1 MQNWKELENNKQ
13 MEYKRLGDYI
23 RPVDVRNRELK
34 VNLSQGICN
43 AKYFQNPKQVAEN
56 PETHKIVGTGQF
68 AYNRATTRNGDKI
81 SIALREGPDCTV
93 SSAYQVFEIV
103 DENRLNP
110 RYLMMWFKRPEF
122 DRYAI
127 YYSHGSAHEFFEY
140 EAMCDVMLPVPS
152 IDRQREIVSEY
163 ETLSNRIRLN
173 EQMIANLEETAQALY
188 RKMFVD
194 GVDKENLPEGWRKG
208 KLGDFG
214 NVITGKTPST
224 FDEDNFGDYMPFVT
238 IPDMHDGCFVIKT
251 ERMLSEKGVKSQVN
265 KTVPQNSICV
275 SCIGTSGLVIITT
288 QECQTNQQINTIVL
302 KNPKALYY
310 LYMVCRDLETIITEY
325 GMGAAVLNNLNK
337 KEFESLMAIIP
348 SNDVL
353 CESYNN
359 LRPLFDEIYIC
370 QQENEKLTELQ
381 SLLLVRMGK

>member
-1 MQNWKELENNKQ
+1 

-34 VNLSQGICN
+34 VTNLLGLSIEKRFITSIANTIGTDMSV
-43 AKYFQNPKQVAEN
+43 Y
-56 PETHKIVGTGQF
+56 KIVKPTQF
-68 AYNRATTRNGDKI
+68 AYVPVTSRNGDKI
-81 SIALREGPDCTV
+81 TIALYKGVNEAII
-93 SSAYQVFEIV
+93 SQAYTIFEIKNK
-103 DENRLNP
+103 ENLLP
-110 RYLMMWFKRPEF
+110 EYLMMWFRRPEF
-122 DRYAI
+122 DRYARFH
-127 YYSHGSAHEFFEY
+127 SHGSAREVFDWDEL
-140 EAMCDVMLPVPS
+140 CNLQLPVPS
-152 IDRQREIVSEY
+152 IERQREIVSEY

-194 GVDKENLPEGWRKG
+194 GVDKENLPEGWRMG

-251 ERMLSEKGVKSQVN
+251 ERMLSEKGVKSQAN

-359 LRPLFDEIYIC
+359 LKPLFDEIYIC
-370 QQENEKLTELQ
+370 QQENKKLTELQ
-381 SLLLVRMGK
+381 SLLLARMGK